1 MKRVLNAIII
11 SRIHISILYYLLS
24 SAICNTLGVFDLDLI
39 WSISL
44 WHYAV
49 YLFDRVYDSDI
60 DSKYQGEEA
69 FPKTLVRLSYVIIG
83 GLLLSSSY
91 FYFRSAFPIYYWFI
105 LFSLTFLY
113 TFPIYKKRIKQIFI
127 LKNFYSA
134 SVIWTFPILLILI
147 IKGYPLLTETLAL
160 IKMTSLF
167 LAVMVIEAFW
177 DIRDAS
183 GDLENNIKTIPNVL
197 GIKNTRIYLLI
208 LLLIISLLSMG
219 LSTFTMMM
227 IPFVLLTQ
235 ENTEKHIYHLP
246 IFMLIVN
253 AIY

>member
-1 MKRVLNAIII
+1 
-11 SRIHISILYYLLS
+11 
-24 SAICNTLGVFDLDLI
+24 
-39 WSISL
+39 
-44 WHYAV
+44 
-49 YLFDRVYDSDI
+49 
-60 DSKYQGEEA
+60 
-69 FPKTLVRLSYVIIG
+69 
-83 GLLLSSSY
+83 
-91 FYFRSAFPIYYWFI
+91 
-105 LFSLTFLY
+105 
-113 TFPIYKKRIKQIFI
+113 
-127 LKNFYSA
+127 
-134 SVIWTFPILLILI
+134 
-147 IKGYPLLTETLAL
+147 
-160 IKMTSLF
+160 MTSLF